1 MFNFT
6 QLALPLIQAPMAGGI
21 TTPQLVAAVAN
32 HGGVGSFGFAYS
44 TPEKIHADL
53 VAAQS
58 LTNGPINA
66 NFFVFSPVRM
76 PSDQTQTNAMQA
88 LRLLGVDGAQ
98 SLTIPAEPF
107 YPNLME
113 QLWPVWRAQPAILSF
128 HFGLPPDGVITKAH
142 ALGIAVGISAT
153 SLAEALA
160 IESAHADF
168 IIAQGIEAGGH
179 RGQFDVQEKD
189 EALSTL
195 ELTAQ
200 LTKHCRVPIVAA
212 GGIMNG
218 THIQNAL
225 ATGAQAVQMG
235 TAFLCCDESGAPPSY
250 RHYLLHKQDR
260 PTTLTKAFS
269 GRLARGLENTF
280 TRTMQA
286 QATLPFPIQNAL
298 TGPLRQWAMVE
309 NNAEYQSLW
318 AGMAYEQ
325 IRSMPTKDLMKQLR
339 DEIGQ
344 ASLAQGQSQTIAV
357 SPQ

>member
-32 HGGVGSFGFAYS
+32 QGGVGSFGFAYS
-44 TPEKIHADL
+44 APEKIHADL

-58 LTNGPINA
+58 LTSGPINA
-66 NFFVFSPVRM
+66 NFFVFSPVFL
-76 PSDQTQTNAMQA
+76 PSDQMQNNAMQA
-88 LRLLGVDGAQ
+88 LRTLGVDGVQ

-107 YPNLME
+107 YPNLMK
-113 QLWPVWRAQPAILSF
+113 QLEPIWNARPAILSF
-128 HFGLPPDGVITKAH
+128 HFGLPPEGVIEKAH

-153 SLAEALA
+153 SLEEALA

-168 IIAQGIEAGGH
+168 IVAQGIEAGGH
-179 RGQFDVQEKD
+179 RGQFDLQAKD

-195 ELTAQ
+195 ALTAQ
-200 LTKHCRVPIVAA
+200 LAKHCYIPIVAA

-218 THIQNAL
+218 ADIQAAL
-225 ATGAQAVQMG
+225 ANGAQAAQMG
-235 TAFLCCDESGAPPSY
+235 TAFLCCDESGTPPSY

-260 PTTLTKAFS
+260 PTMLTKAFS

-280 TRTMQA
+280 TRTMQD
-286 QATLPFPIQNAL
+286 QVTLPFPIQNTM
-298 TGPLRQWAMVE
+298 TGSLRQWASAQ

-318 AGMAYEQ
+318 AGTAYAQ
-325 IRSMPTKDLMKQLR
+325 VRSISTAALVQKLR
-339 DEIGQ
+339 DEID
-344 ASLAQGQSQTIAV
+344 AAK
-357 SPQ
+357 

>member
-1 MFNFT
+1 VFNFT
-6 QLALPLIQAPMAGGI
+6 QLNLPIIQAPMAGGI

-32 HGGVGSFGFAYS
+32 QGGVGSFGFAYS
-44 TPEKIHADL
+44 APEKIHADL

-58 LTNGPINA
+58 LTSGPINA
-66 NFFVFSPVRM
+66 NFFVFSPVCL
-76 PSDQTQTNAMQA
+76 PSDQMQKNAIHA
-88 LRLLGVDGAQ
+88 LCSLGVDGVQ

-113 QLWPVWRAQPAILSF
+113 QLEPIWNTRPAILSF

-153 SLAEALA
+153 SLEEALA

-168 IIAQGIEAGGH
+168 IVAQGIEAGGH
-179 RGQFDVQEKD
+179 RGQFDVQAKD

-195 ELTAQ
+195 ALTAQ
-200 LTKHCRVPIVAA
+200 LAKHCHIPIVAA

-218 THIQNAL
+218 ADIHAAL
-225 ATGAQAVQMG
+225 ANGAQAAQMG
-235 TAFLCCDESGAPPSY
+235 TAFLCCDESGTPPSY

-280 TRTMQA
+280 TRTMQT
-286 QATLPFPIQNAL
+286 QTTLPFPIQNTL
-298 TGPLRQWAMVE
+298 TGPLRQWASAQ

-318 AGMAYEQ
+318 AGTAYAQ
-325 IRSMPTKDLMKQLR
+325 VRSMSTAALVQKLR
-339 DEIGQ
+339 DEID
-344 ASLAQGQSQTIAV
+344 AAKLML
-357 SPQ
+357 

>member
-1 MFNFT
+1 VFNFT
-6 QLALPLIQAPMAGGI
+6 QLHLPIIQAPMAGGI

-32 HGGVGSFGFAYS
+32 QGGVGSFGFAYS

-58 LTNGPINA
+58 LTSGPINA
-66 NFFVFSPVRM
+66 NFFIFGPVRL
-76 PSDQTQTNAMQA
+76 PSDQMQKNAMQA
-88 LRLLGVDGAQ
+88 LRSLGVDGVQ

-107 YPNLME
+107 FPNLME
-113 QLWPVWRAQPAILSF
+113 QLEPIWNARPAILSF
-128 HFGLPPDGVITKAH
+128 HFGLPPIGVIEKAH

-153 SLAEALA
+153 SLEEALA

-168 IIAQGIEAGGH
+168 IVAQGIEAGGH
-179 RGQFDVQEKD
+179 RGQFDLQAKD

-195 ELTAQ
+195 ALTAQ
-200 LTKHCRVPIVAA
+200 LAKHCHTPIVAA

-218 THIQNAL
+218 AQIQNAL
-225 ATGAQAVQMG
+225 AKGAQAAQLG
-235 TAFLCCDESGAPPSY
+235 TAFLCCDESGTPPSY
-250 RHYLLHKQDR
+250 RDYLLHKQDR

-286 QATLPFPIQNAL
+286 KTTLPFPIQNTL
-298 TGPLRQWAMVE
+298 TGPLRQWAVAQ

-318 AGMAYEQ
+318 AGKAYEQ
-325 IRSMPTKDLMKQLR
+325 VRSMSTKDLMQQLR
-339 DEIGQ
+339 NEIEVQ
-344 ASLAQGQSQTIAV
+344 Q
-357 SPQ
+357 

>member
-1 MFNFT
+1 MFSYT

-58 LTNGPINA
+58 LTSGPINA
-66 NFFVFSPVRM
+66 NFFVFNPVQM
-76 PSDQTQTNAMQA
+76 PNDQTQTNAMQA
-88 LRLLGVDGAQ
+88 LQ
-98 SLTIPAEPF
+98 SLGIDGVQSLSIPAEPF

-113 QLWPVWRAQPAILSF
+113 QLEPVWRARPAILSF
-128 HFGLPPDGVITKAH
+128 HFGLPPDGVIAKAH
-142 ALGIAVGISAT
+142 ALGITVGISAT

-168 IIAQGIEAGGH
+168 IVAQGIEAGGH
-179 RGQFDVQEKD
+179 RGQFDLQAKD

-200 LTKHCRVPIVAA
+200 LAKHCRIPIVAA

-218 THIQNAL
+218 AQIQA
-225 ATGAQAVQMG
+225 AIFKGAQAAQMG

-250 RHYLLHKQDR
+250 RHYLLNKQDR
-260 PTTLTKAFS
+260 PTTLSKAFS
-269 GRLARGLENTF
+269 GRFARGLENTF
-280 TRTMQA
+280 TRTMQD
-286 QATLPFPIQNAL
+286 QTTLPFPVQNTL
-298 TGPLRQWAMVE
+298 TGPLRQWAVAH
-309 NNAEYQSLW
+309 NDAEYQSLW
-318 AGMAYEQ
+318 AGTAYAQ
-325 IRSMPTKDLMKQLR
+325 VRSMSTAALLQKLR
-339 DEIGQ
+339 DEIG
-344 ASLAQGQSQTIAV
+344 AAKKML
-357 SPQ
+357 